1 MEILHHLTD
10 ESHRRHFTNADRM
23 AAMRTVLAF
32 MLSCVAFS
40 CLASA
45 QSLPEPILQSGQMPI
60 YPPIALAARIDGE
73 VKVAFVLNEKGE
85 VESVDVQSGHPMLRE
100 ATADIV
106 KSWKFKLPN
115 LFRTEWKYNTIFK
128 YHLSGKELQ
137 SNEVA
142 KLTIVAESFH
152 RIDVMSDSRKPEM
165 QVSY

>member
-1 MEILHHLTD
+1 MAIFNQLTD
-10 ESHRRHFTNADRM
+10 ESHRCHFTGADRM
-23 AAMRTVLAF
+23 AAMRTVSAL
-32 MLSCVAFS
+32 MLSCVALC
-40 CLASA
+40 CLGFG
-45 QSLPEPILQSGQMPI
+45 QSLPEPILQSGQIPI
-60 YPPIALAARIDGE
+60 YPPIALAARIEGE

-115 LFRTEWKYNTIFK
+115 LFRTEWKYNTVFK

-142 KLTIVAESFH
+142 KLTIVVESFH